1 MSLRDDTLAYTM
13 NQKKRKE
20 ILREILQVEEDEL
33 GVCRVPSRAEEATR
47 AAHQQ
52 RYAGRISQPLRPPS
66 ATHTDFLR
74 CPRTLRGKGSRSL
87 DTLFTANRD
96 GSFWFYGSQKVSQAT
111 LGPLSGRTTPP
122 TTEEVKKSPIGA
134 AIRRQ
139 LESILSHALSKDRFG
154 IIFDLVSTSKII
166 AGGAPH
172 EVGAYI
178 YHYLEEA
185 HYDKTNLK
193 FVFVGITDNVN
204 CCAARDVFCRD
215 DVVAG
220 HYVGDTKRPFE
231 ALDNVHMYTV
241 FPGHRLH
248 PFRSATPPPTPPPPA
263 LGVTTMSSES
273 PLLRGNSSAAAPS
286 PTFPSETSPGRSPIR
301 GHSRLSAGGA
311 RTAAAGGGASRLSS
325 RPSSQQS
332 LRKTTSAS
340 PLPELRP
347 GTVAALEA
355 PSAFITQSATTLR

>member
-13 NQKKRKE
+13 NQKRRKE

-33 GVCRVPSRAEEATR
+33 GVSRVPSRAEESTR

-111 LGPLSGRTTPP
+111 LGPLSGRSAPP

-139 LESILSHALSKDRFG
+139 LESILSHALSKERFG

-166 AGGAPH
+166 ASGAPH

-248 PFRSATPPPTPPPPA
+248 PFRSTTPPPPPLA
-263 LGVTTMSSES
+263 LGVSSSSTAAS
-273 PLLRGNSSAAAPS
+273 PLLRGRSSAAES
-286 PTFPSETSPGRSPIR
+286 PTFPNESPGRSPIR

-311 RTAAAGGGASRLSS
+311 RSAVKPPA
-325 RPSSQQS
+325 RPGSHIQQRQA
-332 LRKTTSAS
+332 LTSAS

-347 GTVAALEA
+347 GSVAALDA
-355 PSAFITQSATTLR
+355 PSTFVTQSQSLR

>member
-33 GVCRVPSRAEEATR
+33 GVSRVPSRAEESTR
-47 AAHQQ
+47 ATHQQ

-96 GSFWFYGSQKVSQAT
+96 GSFWF
-111 LGPLSGRTTPP
+111 PLSGRTAPP

-166 AGGAPH
+166 ASGAPH

-248 PFRSATPPPTPPPPA
+248 PFRSTTPPPPA
-263 LGVTTMSSES
+263 LGVSVSTAS
-273 PLLRGNSSAAAPS
+273 PLLRGQRSSAAES
-286 PTFPSETSPGRSPIR
+286 PTFPNESPGRSPIR

-311 RTAAAGGGASRLSS
+311 RSTV
-325 RPSSQQS
+325 RPPPARPGSQIRQRQA
-332 LRKTTSAS
+332 LTSAS

-347 GTVAALEA
+347 GSVAALDA
-355 PSAFITQSATTLR
+355 PSTFVTQSQSLR